1 MSCYNVSIGAITK
14 FSIPEFLI
22 GMFYSNNLG
31 GYDAPSNAT
40 WFITTLFLVEILFY
54 VLKRVLK
61 TDKELLFGVSLLGII
76 GYANSI
82 SKYHYDGPWH
92 IQVVFTAIVLY
103 YIGYIFMK
111 NIEWFKNIFNTKLK
125 TIGIATILIIVGI
138 YFVVSNTRVS
148 MTADKYGSIIYF
160 YIASIALSFSLIF
173 IFIKFLDRDIKI
185 LKYIGQNTILWLSI
199 QIPIIRLC
207 QALWPIF
214 KMRERYALVLAVMVY
229 FIIIP
234 ISLVINK
241 FLPVIVGKKYKNK
254 QILKGE

>member
-1 MSCYNVSIGAITK
+1 
-14 FSIPEFLI
+14 
-22 GMFYSNNLG
+22 
-31 GYDAPSNAT
+31 
-40 WFITTLFLVEILFY
+40 
-54 VLKRVLK
+54 
-61 TDKELLFGVSLLGII
+61 
-76 GYANSI
+76 
-82 SKYHYDGPWH
+82 
-92 IQVVFTAIVLY
+92 
-103 YIGYIFMK
+103 MK

-125 TIGIATILIIVGI
+125 TIGIATILTIVGI
-138 YFVVSNTRVS
+138 YVVVSNTRVS

-185 LKYIGQNTILWLSI
+185 LKYIGQNTILWLAI